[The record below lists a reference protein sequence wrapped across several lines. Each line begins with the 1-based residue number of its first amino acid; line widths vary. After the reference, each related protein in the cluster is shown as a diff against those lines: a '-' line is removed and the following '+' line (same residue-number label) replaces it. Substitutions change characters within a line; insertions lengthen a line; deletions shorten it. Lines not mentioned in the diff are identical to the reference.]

1 MARKKIR
8 QNRRKGRSARVRG
21 RIVPWLALG
30 GKATGVI
37 CLTAALSLLF
47 IFVHD
52 VLVQC
57 RYFNAAVVSV
67 TGCSRLSETA
77 IMKQAGVSPGV
88 NILSVNL
95 STARK
100 RLLAHPWISEAE
112 VRRDIP
118 DAIHIR
124 VKEHVPLATLDLG
137 KAFLIN
143 RKGVIFKTATQGET
157 AGLPLITGL
166 TFADIGTPGNHPGKP
181 FQAVMDVLSLG
192 ARDGVVLP
200 NQLVREIHV
209 DREIG
214 LTLMAFDQGRAIKLG
229 YGAFPQKYARLRN
242 VLFYMK
248 KRQEFI
254 DFVSIDLNDLERV
267 VVSPA
272 EKREPD
278 DRA

>member
-8 QNRRKGRSARVRG
+8 QNRRKGRRARARG
-21 RIVPWLALG
+21 KITRWLALG

-37 CLTAALSLLF
+37 CATAALSLLF
-47 IFVHD
+47 IFAHD

-57 RYFNAAVVSV
+57 RYFNATVVSV
-67 TGCSRLSETA
+67 TGCRRLSETA
-77 IMKQAGVSPGV
+77 IMNQAGVAPGV

-95 STARK
+95 TSARK
-100 RLLAHPWISEAE
+100 RLLAHPWIAEAE

-124 VKEHVPLATLDLG
+124 IEEHVPLATLDLG
-137 KAFLIN
+137 KEFLIN
-143 RKGVIFKTATQGET
+143 RKGAIFKTAAPGEN

-166 TFADIGTPGNHPGKP
+166 TFADIGVPGNPSGKP
-181 FQAVMDVLSLG
+181 FQAVLDVLNLG

-200 NQLVREIHV
+200 NHLVREIHV
-209 DREIG
+209 DHEIG
-214 LTLMAFDQGRAIKLG
+214 LTLLAFDQGRAIKLG
-229 YGAFPQKYARLRN
+229 YGAYPQKYARLRN

-267 VVSPA
+267 VVNPA
-272 EKREPD
+272 ERREQE

>member
-1 MARKKIR
+1 MARNKLR
-8 QNRRKGRSARVRG
+8 RNRRKGREAEARR
-21 RIVPWLALG
+21 RIIRCMVLG

-37 CLTAALSLLF
+37 CATAALSLLF
-47 IFVHD
+47 IFSHD
-52 VLVQC
+52 FLVQC
-57 RYFNAAVVSV
+57 NYFNAAVVSV
-67 TGCSRLSETA
+67 TGCRRLSETA
-77 IMKQAGVSPGV
+77 VMNQAGVAPGV

-95 STARK
+95 TLARK
-100 RLLAHPWISEAE
+100 RLLAHPWIDYAE

-124 VKEHVPLATLDLG
+124 VREHVPLAVLDLG
-137 KAFLIN
+137 REFLIN
-143 RKGVIFKTATQGET
+143 QGGAIFKSAAPGES

-166 TFADIGTPGNHPGKP
+166 TFADIGEAGESPAKP
-181 FQAVMDVLSLG
+181 FQAVLDVLALG

-214 LTLMAFDQGRAIKLG
+214 LTLVAFEQERAIKLG
-229 YGAFPQKYARLRN
+229 YGSYPQKYARLRN

-248 KRQEFI
+248 QRRELVDFI
-254 DFVSIDLNDLERV
+254 SIDLNDLERV

-272 EKREPD
+272 GKQVI
-278 DRA
+278 